1 MIKGSR
7 PLSSCLTSWATLNAE
22 EQSPAVEMPNTAR
35 CAEKQSSALTVQRGR
50 LSVSST
56 ILTRRAALKSNCP
69 HSSRRGRVHERLT

>member
-1 MIKGSR
+1 MLNDKEQS
-7 PLSSCLTSWATLNAE
+7 PAVELSNKLGDAE

-69 HSSRRGRVHERLT
+69 HSSRRGRVHERLA